1 VISIQLHTEVEVDQ
15 LLDKEF
21 EVIRDL
27 KARRENSSVVI
38 RAEQMT
44 STRPKPGKSESR
56 LGKRV
61 ELSRAAGLKMT
72 KISLEWFCTV
82 GSGSKKLKSWL
93 SEPAHAI

>member
-1 VISIQLHTEVEVDQ
+1 
-15 LLDKEF
+15 
-21 EVIRDL
+21 
-27 KARRENSSVVI
+27 
-38 RAEQMT
+38 MMP
-44 STRPKPGKSESR
+44 TRPKPDKSESG

-82 GSGSKKLKSWL
+82 GSGSEKLKSWL